1 MPKLPDMRDYS
12 YGLINGE
19 IDWCDRGRENY
30 HVLLAAAW
38 EARARLAVE
47 MLKFASHFGSR
58 PVASRAQEALAIIG
72 NLPPLSPTEP
82 AP

>member
-38 EARARLAVE
+38 EARARVAVKLLNE
-47 MLKFASHFGSR
+47 LSGTVHSI
-58 PVASRAQEALAIIG
+58 SQTDIDEAIAIISP
-72 NLPPLSPTEP
+72 LPPTER
-82 AP
+82 AGG